1 MADLA
6 SLLRPVAAFDDDAT
20 ATWLLR
26 HEGRPLSLADIIGS
40 FADRMV
46 QEGLPLWRVSVGV
59 LTIHPEVLS
68 RGIFW
73 RRGGLPREETRPH
86 GIERTPAYL
95 DNPVALIHQGLGAL
109 RRRLEGAEAYLDFPL
124 MRELR
129 DEGGTDYVIMPLATT
144 QGGPPNWISF
154 ATDRKGGFSK
164 ADLARIDF
172 LLPLL
177 ALRVELECAY
187 HGKRSLLETY
197 LGANAADRVLSGSI
211 KRGEAERLQ
220 AAIWFSDLRNFARLS
235 DRSSPGEVIAALDD
249 YFAAVAVPVQQA
261 GGEVLKFIGDAV
273 LAIVPVQGDD
283 PGPACDGLLV
293 AALSVLHNLARLNK
307 DRREPLKTG
316 IALHLGEVLYGNIGA
331 PSRLDFTVI
340 GPAVNEATRI
350 EALCK
355 RLEHPLLISETFAKS
370 SSAVD
375 LIGLGSHPL
384 KGIGEPAD
392 VFTVPERMLPR

>member
-1 MADLA
+1 
-6 SLLRPVAAFDDDAT
+6 
-20 ATWLLR
+20 
-26 HEGRPLSLADIIGS
+26 
-40 FADRMV
+40 
-46 QEGLPLWRVSVGV
+46 
-59 LTIHPEVLS
+59 
-68 RGIFW
+68 
-73 RRGGLPREETRPH
+73 
-86 GIERTPAYL
+86 
-95 DNPVALIHQGLGAL
+95 
-109 RRRLEGAEAYLDFPL
+109 
-124 MRELR
+124 
-129 DEGGTDYVIMPLATT
+129 
-144 QGGPPNWISF
+144 
-154 ATDRKGGFSK
+154 
-164 ADLARIDF
+164 
-172 LLPLL
+172 
-177 ALRVELECAY
+177 
-187 HGKRSLLETY
+187 
-197 LGANAADRVLSGSI
+197 
-211 KRGEAERLQ
+211 
-220 AAIWFSDLRNFARLS
+220 
-235 DRSSPGEVIAALDD
+235 
-249 YFAAVAVPVQQA
+249 
-261 GGEVLKFIGDAV
+261 
-273 LAIVPVQGDD
+273 VQGDD